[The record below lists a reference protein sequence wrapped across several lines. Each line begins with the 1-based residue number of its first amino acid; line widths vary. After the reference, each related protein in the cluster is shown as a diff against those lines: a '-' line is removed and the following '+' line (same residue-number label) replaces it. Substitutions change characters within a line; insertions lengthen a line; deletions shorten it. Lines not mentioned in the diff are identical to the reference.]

1 MLSNKSAQLQIAIQ
15 HENAHFLQIKK
26 MGLLNFYSKILSE
39 YFKYGFHKS
48 YVTPGTLENWAEMY
62 AADRLGL
69 IY

>member
-1 MLSNKSAQLQIAIQ
+1 MSNKSVQLQIAIQ
-15 HENAHFLQIKK
+15 HENAHFLQIQK

-48 YVTPGTLENWAEMY
+48 YVTPGTLENWTEMY